1 MRLEGKTAIVTG
13 ASNGMGSSESKLF
26 AKEGANVVL
35 ADVDS
40 KAGQQL
46 VEEIS
51 EGGGKAHFEMCDV
64 SSEENWQSMSDNVL
78 SKYGSVDIL
87 VNNAGI
93 SSTSTSDLLS
103 TDDWNKIMNIN
114 STGVFFGTKTAAE
127 IMKAQGGGSIVNI
140 SSIMGFVGGEY
151 GHPAYHASKGSVRI
165 FSKAMAVRYG
175 PFGVRVNTVHPGF
188 MPPMTS
194 SNHGFASKRD
204 EYVSQTPLRRTGE
217 SIEVAYGVLFLASDE
232 ASFVTGTELVID
244 GGYIAQ

>member
-64 SSEENWQSMSDNVL
+64 SSEDNWQSMSDSVL
-78 SKYGSVDIL
+78 SRYGSVDIL

-127 IMKAQGGGSIVNI
+127 IMKSQGGGSIVNI
-140 SSIMGFVGGEY
+140 SSIMGYVGGE
-151 GHPAYHASKGSVRI
+151 
-165 FSKAMAVRYG
+165 
-175 PFGVRVNTVHPGF
+175 
-188 MPPMTS
+188 
-194 SNHGFASKRD
+194 
-204 EYVSQTPLRRTGE
+204 
-217 SIEVAYGVLFLASDE
+217 
-232 ASFVTGTELVID
+232 
-244 GGYIAQ
+244 

>member
-1 MRLEGKTAIVTG
+1 MRLKGKTAIVTG

-26 AKEGANVVL
+26 ASEGANVVL

-40 KAGQQL
+40 EAGQRL

-51 EGGGKAHFEMCDV
+51 EGGGNAHFEMCDV
-64 SSEENWQSMSDNVL
+64 SSEDDWQSMSDTVL

-103 TDDWNKIMNIN
+103 TDDWNNIMNVN
-114 STGVFFGTKTAAE
+114 STGVFLGTKTAAE
-127 IMKAQGGGSIVNI
+127 IMKSQGGGSIVNI

-151 GHPAYHASKGSVRI
+151 GHPAYHASKGAVRI

-175 PFGVRVNTVHPGF
+175 PYGVRVNTVHPGF

-194 SNHGFASKRD
+194 SNHGIASKRD
-204 EYVSQTPLRRTGE
+204 EYVAQTPLRRTGE